1 MEKLKRNDKVKI
13 INASNI
19 WKNKNA
25 IVISQ
30 SDDEMFD
37 ENGLDVTDVK
47 VKITFGDEENPKT
60 VIQEFPRHCLELETK
75 NESLNELYEAEKLNL
90 ASEEDFKNYFIDKR
104 CRFNGFDYSKLFKPV
119 KQKDNSLSYSEEDLE
134 YINYYKDL
142 EKIPCRI
149 VACALIDSF
158 DLFETPKENFISAYW
173 NIEFDNGDM
182 LPAISGVNL
191 TLLDVKF
198 EALCENK
205 NKDSIEDYIKDY
217 VYTETLDDILPS
229 WFFVDKIAAAENLKA
244 ENVVK
249 DAKLLGYKIYKI
261 SAPHFDKLALAA
273 SKCLPETI
281 LDDYGDYLQGN
292 VEVKEI

>member
-13 INASNI
+13 INTSNI
-19 WKNKNA
+19 WRNKNA

-30 SDDEMFD
+30 SDDEIFD
-37 ENGLDVTDVK
+37 ENGLDITDVK

-60 VIQEFPRHCLELETK
+60 VIQEFPRHCLELEAK
-75 NESLNELYEAEKLNL
+75 NEKNLNELYETEKLNL
-90 ASEEDFKNYFIDKR
+90 ASEEEFKNYFIDKR
-104 CRFNGFDYSKLFKPV
+104 CRFNGFDYSKLFKPIR
-119 KQKDNSLSYSEEDLE
+119 KNDNSFSYSEEDLE
-134 YINYYKDL
+134 YINYYKEL

-182 LPAISGVNL
+182 LPAISGENL

-198 EALCENK
+198 ESLHESKKAV
-205 NKDSIEDYIKDY
+205 EDYIKDY

-229 WFFVDKIAAAENLKA
+229 WFFVDKIAAAENLKTDT
-244 ENVVK
+244 VIR
-249 DAKLLGYKIYKI
+249 DAKILGYKIYRV
-261 SAPHFDKLALAA
+261 SAPHFDKLAIAA
-273 SKCLPETI
+273 SKCLPETL

-292 VEVKEI
+292 VEVKEL

>member
-13 INASNI
+13 INTSNI
-19 WKNKNA
+19 WRNKNA

-30 SDDEMFD
+30 SDDEIFD
-37 ENGLDVTDVK
+37 ENGLDITDVK

-60 VIQEFPRHCLELETK
+60 IIQEFPRHCLELEVK
-75 NESLNELYEAEKLNL
+75 NENLNELYQDKKLNL
-90 ASEEDFKNYFIDKR
+90 TSEEEFKDYFVDKR
-104 CRFNGFDYSKLFKPV
+104 CKFNGFDYSKLFK
-119 KQKDNSLSYSEEDLE
+119 KIEDKDGSLTYSEEDLE
-134 YINYYKDL
+134 YINYYKEL

-149 VACALIDSF
+149 AACALIDSF
-158 DLFETPKENFISAYW
+158 DLFETPEENFISAYW

-182 LPAISGVNL
+182 LPAISGEDL

-198 EALCENK
+198 ESLCESK
-205 NKDSIEDYIKDY
+205 QAIEDYIRDY

-229 WFFVDKIAAAENLKA
+229 WFFVDKIAAAENLKSD
-244 ENVVK
+244 NIVK

-261 SAPHFDKLALAA
+261 SAPHFDKLVVAA
-273 SKCLPETI
+273 SKCLSETI